1 MTPHMGFLAAQNT
14 HTMAN
19 ILSQKCASGSMNLS
33 AKPQL
38 CTSSTVSQHCF
49 STHCTAFAHS
59 SSSARPNSRQQQS
72 TSCRTAAWSSSSS
85 PIHST
90 NSSGSARA
98 SLVKCEARKREIEVV
113 PFSELYDSVLEA
125 VIADEKPLI
134 KNQVRQSQVGI
145 TPSETAALS
154 CPITIRSLHLEQ
166 QQLLV
171 CGLVS
176 ERRALEPPLVDQLLL
191 KQTNKQS

>member
-1 MTPHMGFLAAQNT
+1 MTPDMGFLATQNT

-33 AKPQL
+33 AKLQL
-38 CTSSTVSQHCF
+38 CTPSTVSQHCF
-49 STHCTAFAHS
+49 STHCTAFAQS
-59 SSSARPNSRQQQS
+59 SSSARPISRQQQS
-72 TSCRTAAWSSSSS
+72 TSCKASAWSSSGSS

-90 NSSGSARA
+90 SSSRSARP

-145 TPSETAALS
+145 TPSGTEAHS
-154 CPITIRSLHLEQ
+154 HPITIRTLQ
-166 QQLLV
+166 
-171 CGLVS
+171 
-176 ERRALEPPLVDQLLL
+176 
-191 KQTNKQS
+191 